1 MLITSGNKRVKF
13 LSYPVITPITSSV
26 KAAGN
31 QPDLRRKKKES
42 YFITNPYQKVGRL
55 RVLKISKHYN

>member
-31 QPDLRRKKKES
+31 QPDLRRKKRKL
-42 YFITNPYQKVGRL
+42 F
-55 RVLKISKHYN
+55 YN